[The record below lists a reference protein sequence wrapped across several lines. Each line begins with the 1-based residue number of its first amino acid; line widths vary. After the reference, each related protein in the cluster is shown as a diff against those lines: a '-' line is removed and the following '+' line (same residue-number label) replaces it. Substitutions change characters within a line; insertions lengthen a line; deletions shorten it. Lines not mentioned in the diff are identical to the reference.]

1 MNTDGRKV
9 TVKSMVNYTVGLTIP
24 DLRFKREFTKE
35 GETKSIDFDTLFEGV
50 TSLGVRTLF
59 EEGILYIENKQDRID
74 LGLEEEGQEEK
85 FKILNRGQILKL
97 LKVDPISKLES
108 TLEVLPRE
116 QVNRIAEVAI
126 EEKFTDFD
134 KCNVIKKY
142 CGIDIISSVQNLS
155 EE

>member
-1 MNTDGRKV
+1 
-9 TVKSMVNYTVGLTIP
+9 MVNYTVGLSIP

-35 GETKSIDFDTLFEGV
+35 GETKSIDFDTLYEGV

-97 LKVDPISKLES
+97 LKVDPISKLEN
-108 TLEVLPRE
+108 TLETLPRE
-116 QVNRIAEVAI
+116 QANRIAEVAI

-134 KCNVIKKY
+134 KCNVIKKF
-142 CGIDIISSVQNLS
+142 CGIDVISSVQNLN